1 MKTSDFLVIGAGVAG
16 LSFALRA
23 AEHGKV
29 AVITKGKFL
38 DCSSAKAQ
46 GGIAAVWDRN
56 DSFEDHI
63 ADTLDAGAGLC
74 NEQAVRTIVEEG
86 PGAIRELLEWGVNF
100 DPGNQGEDYELAR
113 EGGHTKRRILHAK
126 DATGLEITSKLLEAA
141 KLHPNIQ
148 LLEDHFAIDLITTTK
163 LGLVTEDRVLG
174 AYVLDR
180 ASGEVEIFRSDR
192 VLLATGGC
200 GRVYLYTTN
209 NDSATGD
216 GVAMAWRAGATIA
229 NMEFVQFHPTC
240 FFNTRAEGA
249 EARSFLISEAVR
261 GEGGVLI
268 GADGKEFM
276 YKYDPR
282 KSLAPRDITA
292 RAVDSEMKRTGSM
305 CVYLDISHKPEGFVQ
320 ERFPLIYETCSRYGI
335 NPAREPIPVVPA
347 AHFQCGGVLTDVN
360 GQTSLDGLYAA
371 GETGCT
377 GLHGANRL
385 ASNSLLEC
393 VVVAKRALDSML
405 SLQPLR
411 KDAPTSYD
419 IPAWHHGDTA
429 LPDELSVIYH
439 NWDEIRRL
447 MWDYV
452 SIVRTNKRLD
462 RAATRLRMLHRE
474 VKDFYWGYRITPDI
488 LELRNLVAVASLI
501 VDCAMRR
508 NESRGLHFNTDYPGK
523 LDHRFV
529 TQLHRW

>member
-180 ASGEVEIFRSDR
+180 A
-192 VLLATGGC
+192 
-200 GRVYLYTTN
+200 
-209 NDSATGD
+209 
-216 GVAMAWRAGATIA
+216 
-229 NMEFVQFHPTC
+229 
-240 FFNTRAEGA
+240 
-249 EARSFLISEAVR
+249 
-261 GEGGVLI
+261 
-268 GADGKEFM
+268 
-276 YKYDPR
+276 
-282 KSLAPRDITA
+282 
-292 RAVDSEMKRTGSM
+292 
-305 CVYLDISHKPEGFVQ
+305 
-320 ERFPLIYETCSRYGI
+320 
-335 NPAREPIPVVPA
+335 
-347 AHFQCGGVLTDVN
+347 
-360 GQTSLDGLYAA
+360 
-371 GETGCT
+371 
-377 GLHGANRL
+377 
-385 ASNSLLEC
+385 
-393 VVVAKRALDSML
+393 
-405 SLQPLR
+405 
-411 KDAPTSYD
+411 
-419 IPAWHHGDTA
+419 
-429 LPDELSVIYH
+429 
-439 NWDEIRRL
+439 
-447 MWDYV
+447 
-452 SIVRTNKRLD
+452 
-462 RAATRLRMLHRE
+462 ATRLRMLHRE

>member
-56 DSFEDHI
+56 DSFEDHV

-86 PGAIRELLEWGVNF
+86 PDAIRELLEWGVNF

-141 KLHPNIQ
+141 KLHPNIE

-180 ASGEVEIFRSDR
+180 VSGEVEIFRSDR

-276 YKYDPR
+276 HKYDPR

-292 RAVDSEMKRTGSM
+292 RAVD
-305 CVYLDISHKPEGFVQ
+305 
-320 ERFPLIYETCSRYGI
+320 
-335 NPAREPIPVVPA
+335 
-347 AHFQCGGVLTDVN
+347 
-360 GQTSLDGLYAA
+360 
-371 GETGCT
+371 
-377 GLHGANRL
+377 
-385 ASNSLLEC
+385 
-393 VVVAKRALDSML
+393 
-405 SLQPLR
+405 
-411 KDAPTSYD
+411 
-419 IPAWHHGDTA
+419 
-429 LPDELSVIYH
+429 
-439 NWDEIRRL
+439 
-447 MWDYV
+447 
-452 SIVRTNKRLD
+452 
-462 RAATRLRMLHRE
+462 
-474 VKDFYWGYRITPDI
+474 
-488 LELRNLVAVASLI
+488 
-501 VDCAMRR
+501 
-508 NESRGLHFNTDYPGK
+508 
-523 LDHRFV
+523 
-529 TQLHRW
+529 

>member
-268 GADGKEFM
+268 GADGKE
-276 YKYDPR
+276 
-282 KSLAPRDITA
+282 S
-292 RAVDSEMKRTGSM
+292 
-305 CVYLDISHKPEGFVQ
+305 C
-320 ERFPLIYETCSRYGI
+320 
-335 NPAREPIPVVPA
+335 
-347 AHFQCGGVLTDVN
+347 
-360 GQTSLDGLYAA
+360 TS
-371 GETGCT
+371 T
-377 GLHGANRL
+377 
-385 ASNSLLEC
+385 
-393 VVVAKRALDSML
+393 
-405 SLQPLR
+405 
-411 KDAPTSYD
+411 
-419 IPAWHHGDTA
+419 IPANPWPRAT
-429 LPDELSVIYH
+429 LPPAP
-439 NWDEIRRL
+439 W
-447 MWDYV
+447 
-452 SIVRTNKRLD
+452 
-462 RAATRLRMLHRE
+462 TR
-474 VKDFYWGYRITPDI
+474 K
-488 LELRNLVAVASLI
+488 
-501 VDCAMRR
+501 
-508 NESRGLHFNTDYPGK
+508 
-523 LDHRFV
+523 
-529 TQLHRW
+529 

>member
-23 AEHGKV
+23 AEHGRV

-46 GGIAAVWDRN
+46 GGIAAVWDHD
-56 DSFEDHI
+56 DSFEDHV

-74 NEQAVRTIVEEG
+74 NEQVVRTIVEEG

-100 DPGNQGEDYELAR
+100 DQATQGKDYELAR

-141 KLHPNIQ
+141 KLHPNIE
-148 LLEDHFAIDLITTTK
+148 LMEDRFAIDLITTTK

-180 ASGEVEIFRSDR
+180 NSGEVEIFRSDR

-261 GEGGVLI
+261 GEGGVLT
-268 GADGKEFM
+268 GADGREFM
-276 YKYDPR
+276 HKYDPVNPW
-282 KSLAPRDITA
+282 PR
-292 RAVDSEMKRTGSM
+292 G
-305 CVYLDISHKPEGFVQ
+305 
-320 ERFPLIYETCSRYGI
+320 
-335 NPAREPIPVVPA
+335 
-347 AHFQCGGVLTDVN
+347 
-360 GQTSLDGLYAA
+360 TSPPG
-371 GETGCT
+371 
-377 GLHGANRL
+377 
-385 ASNSLLEC
+385 
-393 VVVAKRALDSML
+393 
-405 SLQPLR
+405 P
-411 KDAPTSYD
+411 
-419 IPAWHHGDTA
+419 W
-429 LPDELSVIYH
+429 
-439 NWDEIRRL
+439 
-447 MWDYV
+447 
-452 SIVRTNKRLD
+452 
-462 RAATRLRMLHRE
+462 
-474 VKDFYWGYRITPDI
+474 TP
-488 LELRNLVAVASLI
+488 R
-501 VDCAMRR
+501 
-508 NESRGLHFNTDYPGK
+508 
-523 LDHRFV
+523 
-529 TQLHRW
+529 

>member
-56 DSFEDHI
+56 DSFEDHV

-86 PGAIRELLEWGVNF
+86 PDAIRELLEWGVNF

-141 KLHPNIQ
+141 KLHPNIE

-180 ASGEVEIFRSDR
+180 VSGEVEIFRSDR

-216 GVAMAWRAGATIA
+216 GVAHGLGRGPSIA

-276 YKYDPR
+276 HKYDPR
-282 KSLAPRDITA
+282 KSLAHATSP
-292 RAVDSEMKRTGSM
+292 
-305 CVYLDISHKPEGFVQ
+305 
-320 ERFPLIYETCSRYGI
+320 
-335 NPAREPIPVVPA
+335 PVP
-347 AHFQCGGVLTDVN
+347 
-360 GQTSLDGLYAA
+360 
-371 GETGCT
+371 
-377 GLHGANRL
+377 
-385 ASNSLLEC
+385 
-393 VVVAKRALDSML
+393 
-405 SLQPLR
+405 
-411 KDAPTSYD
+411 
-419 IPAWHHGDTA
+419 
-429 LPDELSVIYH
+429 
-439 NWDEIRRL
+439 
-447 MWDYV
+447 
-452 SIVRTNKRLD
+452 
-462 RAATRLRMLHRE
+462 
-474 VKDFYWGYRITPDI
+474 
-488 LELRNLVAVASLI
+488 
-501 VDCAMRR
+501 
-508 NESRGLHFNTDYPGK
+508 
-523 LDHRFV
+523 
-529 TQLHRW
+529 

>member
-56 DSFEDHI
+56 DSFEDHV

-86 PGAIRELLEWGVNF
+86 PDAIRELLEWGVNF

-141 KLHPNIQ
+141 KLHPNIE

-180 ASGEVEIFRSDR
+180 VSGEVEIFRSDR

-229 NMEFVQFHPTC
+229 NMEFVQLSLIH
-240 FFNTRAEGA
+240 
-249 EARSFLISEAVR
+249 ISE
-261 GEGGVLI
+261 
-268 GADGKEFM
+268 
-276 YKYDPR
+276 
-282 KSLAPRDITA
+282 
-292 RAVDSEMKRTGSM
+292 
-305 CVYLDISHKPEGFVQ
+305 
-320 ERFPLIYETCSRYGI
+320 
-335 NPAREPIPVVPA
+335 
-347 AHFQCGGVLTDVN
+347 
-360 GQTSLDGLYAA
+360 
-371 GETGCT
+371 
-377 GLHGANRL
+377 
-385 ASNSLLEC
+385 
-393 VVVAKRALDSML
+393 
-405 SLQPLR
+405 
-411 KDAPTSYD
+411 PTR
-419 IPAWHHGDTA
+419 H
-429 LPDELSVIYH
+429 
-439 NWDEIRRL
+439 
-447 MWDYV
+447 
-452 SIVRTNKRLD
+452 
-462 RAATRLRMLHRE
+462 
-474 VKDFYWGYRITPDI
+474 
-488 LELRNLVAVASLI
+488 
-501 VDCAMRR
+501 
-508 NESRGLHFNTDYPGK
+508 
-523 LDHRFV
+523 
-529 TQLHRW
+529 

>member
-276 YKYDPR
+276 
-282 KSLAPRDITA
+282 
-292 RAVDSEMKRTGSM
+292 
-305 CVYLDISHKPEGFVQ
+305 HK
-320 ERFPLIYETCSRYGI
+320 
-335 NPAREPIPVVPA
+335 
-347 AHFQCGGVLTDVN
+347 
-360 GQTSLDGLYAA
+360 
-371 GETGCT
+371 
-377 GLHGANRL
+377 
-385 ASNSLLEC
+385 
-393 VVVAKRALDSML
+393 
-405 SLQPLR
+405 
-411 KDAPTSYD
+411 
-419 IPAWHHGDTA
+419 
-429 LPDELSVIYH
+429 
-439 NWDEIRRL
+439 
-447 MWDYV
+447 
-452 SIVRTNKRLD
+452 
-462 RAATRLRMLHRE
+462 
-474 VKDFYWGYRITPDI
+474 
-488 LELRNLVAVASLI
+488 
-501 VDCAMRR
+501 
-508 NESRGLHFNTDYPGK
+508 
-523 LDHRFV
+523 
-529 TQLHRW
+529 

>member
-276 YKYDPR
+276 HKYDPR

-292 RAVDSEMKRTGSM
+292 RAVDSEMKRTVIYLSFVVIRNNVPLRLISLASIFRKALSYRVVL
-305 CVYLDISHKPEGFVQ
+305 CNIALPLSDYLRQALDI
-320 ERFPLIYETCSRYGI
+320 RYALYCLPNKELTRLEI
-335 NPAREPIPVVPA
+335 LHLLFARS
-347 AHFQCGGVLTDVN
+347 C
-360 GQTSLDGLYAA
+360 
-371 GETGCT
+371 
-377 GLHGANRL
+377 
-385 ASNSLLEC
+385 SNSEDIVTFALRI
-393 VVVAKRALDSML
+393 RA
-405 SLQPLR
+405 
-411 KDAPTSYD
+411 
-419 IPAWHHGDTA
+419 
-429 LPDELSVIYH
+429 
-439 NWDEIRRL
+439 
-447 MWDYV
+447 
-452 SIVRTNKRLD
+452 
-462 RAATRLRMLHRE
+462 
-474 VKDFYWGYRITPDI
+474 
-488 LELRNLVAVASLI
+488 
-501 VDCAMRR
+501 
-508 NESRGLHFNTDYPGK
+508 
-523 LDHRFV
+523 
-529 TQLHRW
+529 

>member
-56 DSFEDHI
+56 DSFEDHVT
-63 ADTLDAGAGLC
+63 DTLDAGAGLC

-86 PGAIRELLEWGVNF
+86 PDAIRELLEWGVNF

-141 KLHPNIQ
+141 KLHPNIE

-180 ASGEVEIFRSDR
+180 VSGEVEIFRSDR

-249 EARSFLISEAVR
+249 EARSSSSPKPCA
-261 GEGGVLI
+261 
-268 GADGKEFM
+268 GK
-276 YKYDPR
+276 
-282 KSLAPRDITA
+282 
-292 RAVDSEMKRTGSM
+292 
-305 CVYLDISHKPEGFVQ
+305 
-320 ERFPLIYETCSRYGI
+320 
-335 NPAREPIPVVPA
+335 A
-347 AHFQCGGVLTDVN
+347 AC
-360 GQTSLDGLYAA
+360 
-371 GETGCT
+371 
-377 GLHGANRL
+377 
-385 ASNSLLEC
+385 
-393 VVVAKRALDSML
+393 
-405 SLQPLR
+405 
-411 KDAPTSYD
+411 
-419 IPAWHHGDTA
+419 
-429 LPDELSVIYH
+429 
-439 NWDEIRRL
+439 
-447 MWDYV
+447 
-452 SIVRTNKRLD
+452 
-462 RAATRLRMLHRE
+462 
-474 VKDFYWGYRITPDI
+474 
-488 LELRNLVAVASLI
+488 
-501 VDCAMRR
+501 
-508 NESRGLHFNTDYPGK
+508 
-523 LDHRFV
+523 
-529 TQLHRW
+529 

>member
-56 DSFEDHI
+56 DSFEDHV

-86 PGAIRELLEWGVNF
+86 PDAIRELLEWGVNF

-141 KLHPNIQ
+141 KLHPNIE

-180 ASGEVEIFRSDR
+180 VSGEVEIFRSDR

-276 YKYDPR
+276 HKYDPR

-320 ERFPLIYETCSRYGI
+320 ERFPLIYETCNRYGV

-385 ASNSLLEC
+385 ASNSLIEAVVYADQAAKHAASQLASVEIQEGIPDWDFEGTQHTEEMLMIIQSKREMQAIMSNYVGIVRSNLSLE
-393 VVVAKRALDSML
+393 RAL
-405 SLQPLR
+405 
-411 KDAPTSYD
+411 
-419 IPAWHHGDTA
+419 
-429 LPDELSVIYH
+429 
-439 NWDEIRRL
+439 RRL
-447 MWDYV
+447 
-452 SIVRTNKRLD
+452 SIIYEETEELHNKIKPN
-462 RAATRLRMLHRE
+462 RE
-474 VKDFYWGYRITPDI
+474 
-488 LELRNLVAVASLI
+488 LCELRNMIAVAYLVIKQGSALK
-501 VDCAMRR
+501 
-508 NESRGLHFNTDYPGK
+508 ESVGCHYNSDYPK
-523 LDHRFV
+523 PDNK
-529 TQLHRW
+529 

>member
-261 GEGGVLI
+261 GGREGIHAQVRSPQIPG
-268 GADGKEFM
+268 
-276 YKYDPR
+276 
-282 KSLAPRDITA
+282 
-292 RAVDSEMKRTGSM
+292 
-305 CVYLDISHKPEGFVQ
+305 
-320 ERFPLIYETCSRYGI
+320 
-335 NPAREPIPVVPA
+335 PAR
-347 AHFQCGGVLTDVN
+347 H
-360 GQTSLDGLYAA
+360 
-371 GETGCT
+371 
-377 GLHGANRL
+377 
-385 ASNSLLEC
+385 
-393 VVVAKRALDSML
+393 
-405 SLQPLR
+405 
-411 KDAPTSYD
+411 
-419 IPAWHHGDTA
+419 
-429 LPDELSVIYH
+429 
-439 NWDEIRRL
+439 
-447 MWDYV
+447 
-452 SIVRTNKRLD
+452 
-462 RAATRLRMLHRE
+462 
-474 VKDFYWGYRITPDI
+474 YRP
-488 LELRNLVAVASLI
+488 R
-501 VDCAMRR
+501 
-508 NESRGLHFNTDYPGK
+508 RGLGNEEDGQHVRLSGYLP
-523 LDHRFV
+523 
-529 TQLHRW
+529 

>member
-56 DSFEDHI
+56 DSFEDHV

-86 PGAIRELLEWGVNF
+86 PDAIRELLEWGVNF

-141 KLHPNIQ
+141 KLHPNIE

-180 ASGEVEIFRSDR
+180 VSGEVEIFRSDR

-209 NDSATGD
+209 NDSATG
-216 GVAMAWRAGATIA
+216 GRRSHGLAG
-229 NMEFVQFHPTC
+229 
-240 FFNTRAEGA
+240 
-249 EARSFLISEAVR
+249 
-261 GEGGVLI
+261 GGHHRQHGI
-268 GADGKEFM
+268 
-276 YKYDPR
+276 
-282 KSLAPRDITA
+282 
-292 RAVDSEMKRTGSM
+292 RAVPSHLFLQHPRGRRGSA
-305 CVYLDISHKPEGFVQ
+305 LLPHL
-320 ERFPLIYETCSRYGI
+320 RSRARGRRRADRRGRGRNSCTSTTPA
-335 NPAREPIPVVPA
+335 NP
-347 AHFQCGGVLTDVN
+347 
-360 GQTSLDGLYAA
+360 
-371 GETGCT
+371 
-377 GLHGANRL
+377 
-385 ASNSLLEC
+385 
-393 VVVAKRALDSML
+393 
-405 SLQPLR
+405 
-411 KDAPTSYD
+411 
-419 IPAWHHGDTA
+419 
-429 LPDELSVIYH
+429 
-439 NWDEIRRL
+439 
-447 MWDYV
+447 
-452 SIVRTNKRLD
+452 
-462 RAATRLRMLHRE
+462 
-474 VKDFYWGYRITPDI
+474 
-488 LELRNLVAVASLI
+488 
-501 VDCAMRR
+501 
-508 NESRGLHFNTDYPGK
+508 
-523 LDHRFV
+523 
-529 TQLHRW
+529 

>member
-1 MKTSDFLVIGAGVAG
+1 MT
-16 LSFALRA
+16 
-23 AEHGKV
+23 
-29 AVITKGKFL
+29 
-38 DCSSAKAQ
+38 
-46 GGIAAVWDRN
+46 
-56 DSFEDHI
+56 
-63 ADTLDAGAGLC
+63 
-74 NEQAVRTIVEEG
+74 
-86 PGAIRELLEWGVNF
+86 
-100 DPGNQGEDYELAR
+100 PGNQGEDYELAR

-276 YKYDPR
+276 HKYDPR
-282 KSLAPRDITA
+282 KSLA
-292 RAVDSEMKRTGSM
+292 RAT
-305 CVYLDISHKPEGFVQ
+305 LP
-320 ERFPLIYETCSRYGI
+320 
-335 NPAREPIPVVPA
+335 PVPW
-347 AHFQCGGVLTDVN
+347 T
-360 GQTSLDGLYAA
+360 
-371 GETGCT
+371 
-377 GLHGANRL
+377 
-385 ASNSLLEC
+385 
-393 VVVAKRALDSML
+393 
-405 SLQPLR
+405 R
-411 KDAPTSYD
+411 K
-419 IPAWHHGDTA
+419 
-429 LPDELSVIYH
+429 
-439 NWDEIRRL
+439 
-447 MWDYV
+447 
-452 SIVRTNKRLD
+452 
-462 RAATRLRMLHRE
+462 
-474 VKDFYWGYRITPDI
+474 
-488 LELRNLVAVASLI
+488 
-501 VDCAMRR
+501 
-508 NESRGLHFNTDYPGK
+508 
-523 LDHRFV
+523 
-529 TQLHRW
+529 